1 MEITAS
7 RNLKNFS
14 SEFGLLFDSLTLK
27 TSFYPSVSLPVEK
40 RCKHNLKTH
49 IKAEVDGTGL
59 VSQGSTPAYISTLRK
74 VEREQ

>member
-27 TSFYPSVSLPVEK
+27 TSFYPLVSLPVEK

-59 VSQGSTPAYISTLRK
+59 VSQGSTPAYISTLRR